1 MIPGL
6 LNRTAQRKGL
16 FQQLLDQSKSKKDS
30 TNEAEFP
37 SMLHLWDWDSKE
49 LLLGTMNWHMQH
61 RDCYYTTFCLKIKYN
76 WDKSS
81 GASMYWEF
89 PEKHF
94 YNGYI
99 CDCSFFFFLAIQRK
113 QLVTSPKGK
122 ALGCKGKDRT
132 CYICSFREGKEQLFK
147 KARHAENI

>member
-99 CDCSFFFFLAIQRK
+99 CDCSFFFFPSYTEKATCHQ
-113 QLVTSPKGK
+113 PKGK
-122 ALGCKGKDRT
+122 STWLQGERQDLLHLQLQRRKGIAL
-132 CYICSFREGKEQLFK
+132 
-147 KARHAENI
+147 